1 MICEFAR
8 GLKNLQVLCFS
19 ASASASDSSV
29 VCAFAFD
36 SGFVFA
42 FAFGSGFVFAFGFA
56 FASALVPRAWRWE
69 GLAANDNKS

>member
-1 MICEFAR
+1 M
-8 GLKNLQVLCFS
+8 CFS
-19 ASASASDSSV
+19 ASASASDSAV

-56 FASALVPRAWRWE
+56 SAAALVPQTRQWE

>member
-1 MICEFAR
+1 M
-8 GLKNLQVLCFS
+8 CFS

-36 SGFVFA
+36 SGFA

-69 GLAANDNKS
+69 RLAANDHKS

>member
-1 MICEFAR
+1 MLAR
-8 GLKNLQVLCFS
+8 LDFR
-19 ASASASDSSV
+19 ASASASDPAV

-56 FASALVPRAWRWE
+56 SASALVPQTWRWE